1 MIKFAL
7 TNKLVNVFVRKL
19 VEKFLAK
26 KIGVDGKVTINEL
39 YAVENEGRVK
49 LKINAELDI
58 SSEVAESIISTI

>member
-39 YAVENEGRVK
+39 YAVESEGRVK